1 MRPSNYGAANKN
13 HLGYSVTMHSSLRQI
28 WIAISCLMATIAMIL
43 PSSDG
48 LFYCFPM
55 QRIMIE
61 DCCGEDET
69 HSEQAILTHPQCC
82 EKLDTMDVDTPP
94 TVDAPN
100 IVQSHWL
107 VSLTPPKPLVF
118 EDSIRPV
125 ERAILRARGPP
136 HRGPPPPKTSIFI
149 QNQSLLI

>member
-1 MRPSNYGAANKN
+1 
-13 HLGYSVTMHSSLRQI
+13 MHSSLRQI

-69 HSEQAILTHPQCC
+69 HSEQATLTHPQCC
-82 EKLDTMDVDTPP
+82 EKLDMVDVDTPP
-94 TVDAPN
+94 SVDAPN
-100 IVQSHWL
+100 IFQSHWL
-107 VSLTPPKPLVF
+107 VSWGPPPPF
-118 EDSIRPV
+118 AIESAFRPV
-125 ERAILRARGPP
+125 ERTIFRARGPP
-136 HRGPPPPKTSIFI
+136 HRGPPPPSAPLFL

>member
-1 MRPSNYGAANKN
+1 
-13 HLGYSVTMHSSLRQI
+13 MHSQLRQLC
-28 WIAISCLMATIAMIL
+28 IAISCLMATISMIV
-43 PSSDG
+43 PASDG

-69 HSEQAILTHPQCC
+69 HSEQATLTHPQCC
-82 EKLDTMDVDTPP
+82 EKLDMIDVDTPP
-94 TVDAPN
+94 AVDAPS

-107 VSLTPPKPLVF
+107 VSWSPPPPLVI
-118 EDSIRPV
+118 EDSIRLV

-136 HRGPPPPKTSIFI
+136 HRGPPPPRTSIFI